1 MPARFFMDEK
11 VKSMLESYKP
21 TKVTFGNGCISQVG
35 QTIKQNYPEAKTLV
49 ITGRGS
55 AEKSGSLRKLKESLE
70 SAGVDFEV
78 FSGVEP
84 DPSSETTHKIVDK
97 IKEGF
102 HVLAPLGGGSSIDAS
117 KAADVVATLGGHV
130 SDYFGNGKVRPK
142 LEESGK
148 KLFPVLAIPTTSG
161 TGAEVTKFSVITDKG
176 VKLAIRDEVTC
187 PMQAFVDP
195 ELTYSCSSG
204 LTVTV
209 GLDTLGHLLEG
220 YLNNVND
227 NVDPHANERALFGL
241 KLVFENLPQAYK
253 DGQGSQAREMMA
265 LASVL
270 GGMVINYKPTGIP
283 HGLSL
288 YFHDFAAHG
297 DGVAV
302 LLPYAWAYYLP
313 NVEGKT
319 IEVARLM
326 GIDIQNRSDREA
338 SVEAVKKLIEFIR
351 ELGHPISLREIHEM
365 DEETL
370 KGAVRYLELDP
381 ARLASS
387 PRQVEEEE
395 KTEILHSIIKG
406 AYEGRIEEILKL

>member
-1 MPARFFMDEK
+1 MDEK

-21 TKVTFGNGCISQVG
+21 TKVTFGKGCISQVG
-35 QTIKQNYPEAKTLV
+35 QSIKQNYPEAKALV

-55 AEKSGSLRKLKESLE
+55 AEKSGALQKLKEFLE
-70 SAGVDFEV
+70 SAGVEYDI

-97 IKEGF
+97 LKEGF
-102 HVLAPLGGGSSIDAS
+102 NVLVPLGGGSTIDAS
-117 KAADVVATLGGHV
+117 KAANVVATLDGHV
-130 SDYFGNGKVRPK
+130 SDYFGNNKVSPK
-142 LEESGK
+142 LEEAGK
-148 KLFPVLAIPTTSG
+148 QLYPVIAIPTTSG
-161 TGAEVTKFSVITDKG
+161 TGAEVTKYSVITDKG
-176 VKLAIRDEVTC
+176 IKLVIRDDVTC
-187 PMQAFVDP
+187 PVQAFIDP
-195 ELTYSCSSG
+195 ELTYSCSPN

-220 YLNNVND
+220 YLNNVSEGI
-227 NVDPHANERALFGL
+227 DPQANERALYGL
-241 KLVFENLPQAYK
+241 KLVFDNLPQAYK
-253 DGQGSQAREMMA
+253 EDQENQAREMMA

-270 GGMVINYKPTGIP
+270 GGMVINYKPTGLP

-302 LLPYAWAYYLP
+302 MLPYAWAYYLP

-319 IEVARLM
+319 LEVARLI
-326 GIDIQNRSDREA
+326 GIDIQNRSAREA
-338 SVEAVKKLIEFIR
+338 SVEAVKKLIEFIK

-370 KGAVRYLELDP
+370 KGAVDYLELDP

-387 PRQVEEEE
+387 PRQIEEEK
-395 KTEILHSIIKG
+395 KTEILHRIIKG
-406 AYEGRIEEILKL
+406 AYEGNIEEILKL